1 MDFLNVEI
9 KARTKDPDRIRSVLK
24 GLKADY
30 KGIDHQIDTY
40 FNVQN
45 GRLKL
50 REGNIENNLI
60 FYNRSDQK
68 GPKES
73 NYTLF
78 KTEPS
83 SILKSILA
91 GSLGIMKIVDK
102 KREIYYIENVKFHI
116 DKVKGLGKFFEIE
129 AIDRTGKLGKEKL
142 LEQCGYYL
150 KLFEIEESDLLTGSY
165 SDMA

>member
-1 MDFLNVEI
+1 MEI